1 MKKLTYESPAIE
13 VLSLEMMKETLQAGS
28 FNGTGDNLSDPISLD
43 GDWTDWFLSGMGG
56 LI

>member
-13 VLSLEMMKETLQAGS
+13 VLSLEMMKETLQTGS
-28 FNGTGDNLSDPISLD
+28 FNGTGDNLGDPIPLD